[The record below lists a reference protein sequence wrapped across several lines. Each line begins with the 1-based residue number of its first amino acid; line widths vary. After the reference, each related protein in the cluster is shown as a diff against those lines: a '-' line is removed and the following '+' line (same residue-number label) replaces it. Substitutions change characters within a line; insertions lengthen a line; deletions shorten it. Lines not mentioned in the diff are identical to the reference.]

1 MRFFDGHCDTASEIL
16 NKNQG
21 LLKNNLHL
29 DIQRLEKFEDFTQVF
44 AVFISPEHY
53 CAPMERCKSI
63 IENFKTELEKCHIPL
78 WESGE
83 MPKKSPRAILSLEGG
98 EPIGD
103 IADLD
108 TLASLGIRMIA
119 PTWNHKNRLGCG
131 VMEAEDKGLTDF
143 GKQVIKR
150 CFELGIIPDIS
161 HCSVQSADEI
171 LSIAE
176 RKGRA
181 VIASH
186 SCAYGVHSHPRN
198 LRDEQFLRIK
208 ELGGVVG
215 LSLCAYHLV
224 SEKEKCTIE
233 DILRHFEHYLSLGGE
248 DMTCFGADMDGA
260 PMPSGILGIE
270 SLPFIYNR
278 LCQEFGKEISDKI
291 TYNNAYIFMKKMG
304 INA

>member
-1 MRFFDGHCDTASEIL
+1 MKFFDLHCDTAYEMY
-16 NKNQG
+16 
-21 LLKNNLHL
+21 
-29 DIQRLEKFEDFTQVF
+29 IQNEALEKNKLAISLERAKCLDEYRQVMALWCNNERSDEECFEDFLKMHENF
-44 AVFISPEHY
+44 LRHSPVP
-53 CAPMERCKSI
+53 APLGPVAFSLEDARLLCGDIGRLEMLRDMGIRFLIPMWRGKSI
-63 IENFKTELEKCHIPL
+63 I
-78 WESGE
+78 
-83 MPKKSPRAILSLEGG
+83 GG
-98 EPIGD
+98 
-103 IADLD
+103 AFD
-108 TLASLGIRMIA
+108 TDA
-119 PTWNHKNRLGCG
+119 
-131 VMEAEDKGLTDF
+131 GLTDF

-161 HCSVQSADEI
+161 HCSAQSADEI

-176 RKGRA
+176 RQGRA

-215 LSLCAYHLV
+215 LSLCAYHLA